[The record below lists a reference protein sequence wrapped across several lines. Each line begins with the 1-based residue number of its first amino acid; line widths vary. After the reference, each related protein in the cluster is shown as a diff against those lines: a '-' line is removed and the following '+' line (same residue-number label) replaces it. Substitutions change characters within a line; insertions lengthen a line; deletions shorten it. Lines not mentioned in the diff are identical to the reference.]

1 MPVNPQVLQELIKKY
16 GKKAVGAAVNAA
28 KAKVMVPNMTGTATA
43 AGTALRDIPKVE
55 STVGKEAAVAAAALA
70 SPAVVADS
78 EILGPALFNFG
89 KDLASFEAIDN
100 TPRIWGGDRVSG
112 TVADYAGRGVRA
124 VLPDAIEEG
133 PARAAEMITPFLVM
147 APEAIAGRAIERGIR
162 SGARAVSAE
171 VEKKLADLA
180 AKKDWKAFKQ
190 YAKDNG
196 LGIATDVDTGET
208 LLQTWQGPMYLKD
221 GKLEPVEGLDVAG
234 SAALKPQG
242 SLESTGF
249 SSEEWNNWLVSHGQY
264 FPKAAGYP
272 SSPATAFKYVPD
284 YEADIIGDQAEVAGL
299 SAQEYWTIMAEAN
312 AKHKAYPKLKYQHLK
327 KENFPNLSENQ
338 FNSIID
344 ESVSKDIT
352 PEQTYLNLSYENGKL
367 ASVPPKPSVGWHKT
381 YTEIDPTD
389 YSYLSNSGIQT
400 LLDEYAKLGY
410 TPQEAE
416 KYLIAENKQ
425 AHVNLLK
432 KKAKTSS
439 GSPIFEEHGPWESEY
454 PPLYPDSASD
464 MPVNIGHVWDKPY
477 IRVSQPKRQSLDE
490 IKTAAK
496 EGRIAPLQTTVTDVF
511 GMPAQVSEDWAA
523 NLLTN
528 EGKRQ
533 APNGLLYAWKGNPG
547 HALFP
552 GKAGKYGDPYW
563 SDVYMGNYE
572 SIFSAEHD
580 LAKTYTGPGYSE
592 ASHIDY
598 STAGGA
604 PNLMLLAYPKQP
616 IYDTGIDLAG
626 MHWNKL
632 FDPTPKNIALYRKL
646 LAEADAKGI
655 KPYQV
660 TGPIADDYYKMLSTN
675 PFSLKGWGNFRSVDD
690 ISSFL
695 DRHAP
700 DFGYNGVLMRNLED
714 NASGTGGHGEF
725 IWTPKHGGY
734 PKAVHPANTLDL
746 DWSVD
751 NYLRKKGGPIHIK
764 PENRGKFTALMKRT
778 GKPASWF
785 KAHGTPAQK
794 KMATFALNARHWKH
808 GDGGFLHE
816 YPDKNVFRGGG
827 DSGSKRLRDLIAAYG
842 AAAIAAKAAELK
854 SRSPLVNNAGVVSE
868 VLTADK
874 YSGKEYTFDEAYKDA
889 RKKGQKTFFWDG
901 RYYNTDYEGEHG
913 RQYKEDVS
921 SGKAAA
927 WERKYPEFTNPE
939 LRKEKQEELDTYGIT
954 NEQTQNKTF
963 ISKRAL
969 NNLAFYEDYDAN
981 QAIDA
986 LVLNHNQR
994 AGEEDYSLENSTHY
1008 NQLRYYLGYPI
1019 EKNQEISDRKGF
1031 GAPVKIS
1038 KYLPSNTN
1046 GGADYYYTFYRNPYG
1061 NKGIQNN
1068 AIINEYKRLKKIGD
1082 DYLSSDFYSDAEK
1095 YGLDY
1100 ATSKADS
1107 NLAAWS
1113 NFFDKH
1119 ADELREHDKIS
1130 EGFIP
1135 MNYVGKFQTRDYG
1148 NISGLGNF
1156 ANYGT
1161 PEYRSFY
1168 DLWDIGLGQGKSTLH
1183 FGLGKPFEYYD
1194 RRYHNKDEWKL
1205 VPDPDID
1212 SLYNNLE
1219 YANGGRIK
1227 GKRNG
1232 KYFVTELGDRREKK
1246 FQDWYANAAATL
1258 GLDPNPDAYS
1268 HAYDYRGY
1276 WLNNRDA
1283 DVSSPDFHF
1292 PDTWKQPH
1300 HPTFSTD
1307 SIYAKGHDGVG
1318 HWEGD
1323 TFVPGPFN
1331 NLMQATEPAVVA
1343 GESPVVQNNYVP
1355 SDDILKYIKDTE
1367 AFRDQWYQDG
1377 NGVWTIGY
1385 GFTGDDVR
1393 KRFPNGMTQAEADQY
1408 FADTVSRRV
1417 PMFINA
1423 TPNFDKLNQNQR
1435 DALFS
1440 YYYNIG
1446 HGGYTRKSPAMQEAL
1461 KNFDL
1466 DTVVNNIDFGY
1477 NDKKNRGLRKRRDY
1491 ERNLFSTPMDYGGIL
1506 NRLRNVC
1513 GDNDEI
1519 KAAILRAKNVK
1530 KN

>member
-1 MPVNPQVLQELIKKY
+1 M
-16 GKKAVGAAVNAA
+16 
-28 KAKVMVPNMTGTATA
+28 KV
-43 AGTALRDIPKVE
+43 
-55 STVGKEAAVAAAALA
+55 
-70 SPAVVADS
+70 
-78 EILGPALFNFG
+78 
-89 KDLASFEAIDN
+89 
-100 TPRIWGGDRVSG
+100 RI
-112 TVADYAGRGVRA
+112 T
-124 VLPDAIEEG
+124 
-133 PARAAEMITPFLVM
+133 
-147 APEAIAGRAIERGIR
+147 
-162 SGARAVSAE
+162 
-171 VEKKLADLA
+171 K
-180 AKKDWKAFKQ
+180 
-190 YAKDNG
+190 
-196 LGIATDVDTGET
+196 
-208 LLQTWQGPMYLKD
+208 
-221 GKLEPVEGLDVAG
+221 
-234 SAALKPQG
+234 
-242 SLESTGF
+242 
-249 SSEEWNNWLVSHGQY
+249 
-264 FPKAAGYP
+264 
-272 SSPATAFKYVPD
+272 VPD
-284 YEADIIGDQAEVAGL
+284 KSL
-299 SAQEYWTIMAEAN
+299 
-312 AKHKAYPKLKYQHLK
+312 
-327 KENFPNLSENQ
+327 
-338 FNSIID
+338 NS
-344 ESVSKDIT
+344 
-352 PEQTYLNLSYENGKL
+352 
-367 ASVPPKPSVGWHKT
+367 
-381 YTEIDPTD
+381 
-389 YSYLSNSGIQT
+389 
-400 LLDEYAKLGY
+400 
-410 TPQEAE
+410 
-416 KYLIAENKQ
+416 
-425 AHVNLLK
+425 
-432 KKAKTSS
+432 
-439 GSPIFEEHGPWESEY
+439 
-454 PPLYPDSASD
+454 
-464 MPVNIGHVWDKPY
+464 
-477 IRVSQPKRQSLDE
+477 
-490 IKTAAK
+490 
-496 EGRIAPLQTTVTDVF
+496 
-511 GMPAQVSEDWAA
+511 
-523 NLLTN
+523 
-528 EGKRQ
+528 
-533 APNGLLYAWKGNPG
+533 
-547 HALFP
+547 
-552 GKAGKYGDPYW
+552 
-563 SDVYMGNYE
+563 
-572 SIFSAEHD
+572 
-580 LAKTYTGPGYSE
+580 
-592 ASHIDY
+592 
-598 STAGGA
+598 
-604 PNLMLLAYPKQP
+604 
-616 IYDTGIDLAG
+616 
-626 MHWNKL
+626 
-632 FDPTPKNIALYRKL
+632 RK
-646 LAEADAKGI
+646 
-655 KPYQV
+655 
-660 TGPIADDYYKMLSTN
+660 
-675 PFSLKGWGNFRSVDD
+675 
-690 ISSFL
+690 
-695 DRHAP
+695 
-700 DFGYNGVLMRNLED
+700 
-714 NASGTGGHGEF
+714 
-725 IWTPKHGGY
+725 
-734 PKAVHPANTLDL
+734 
-746 DWSVD
+746 
-751 NYLRKKGGPIHIK
+751 
-764 PENRGKFTALMKRT
+764 
-778 GKPASWF
+778 
-785 KAHGTPAQK
+785 
-794 KMATFALNARHWKH
+794 WKH
-808 GDGGFLHE
+808 EDGGFLQQ
-816 YPDKNVFRGGG
+816 YPDKNVFLGGG
-827 DSGSKRLRDLIAAYG
+827 ESGTKRLRELIAAYG

-854 SRSPLVNNAGVVSE
+854 GRSPLVNNVDVVSE
-868 VLTADK
+868 VLTADR

-889 RKKGQKTFFWDG
+889 RKKGQKTFFWNG

-913 RQYKEDVS
+913 RQYKEDVA

-994 AGEEDYSLENSTHY
+994 AGEEDYSPENSTHY

-1068 AIINEYKRLKKIGD
+1068 AVINEYKRLKKIGD
-1082 DYLSSDFYSDAEK
+1082 DYLSSDFYSDAKK

-1113 NFFDKH
+1113 NYFDKH

-1219 YANGGRIK
+1219 YENGGRIK

-1232 KYFVTELGDRREKK
+1232 KFYVTELNDRREKK

-1258 GLDPNPDAYS
+1258 GLDPNPDAYEQ
-1268 HAYDYRGY
+1268 AYDYRGY

-1300 HPTFSTD
+1300 HPTFSD
-1307 SIYAKGHDGVG
+1307 ESIYAKGHDGVG

-1323 TFVPGPFN
+1323 TFVLGPFN
-1331 NLMQATEPAVVA
+1331 NIMQATEPTASVA
-1343 GESPVVQNNYVP
+1343 PMEPTSYGSNYVP
-1355 SDDILKYIKDTE
+1355 SEDILQYIKDTE

-1393 KRFPNGMTQAEADQY
+1393 KRYPNGMTRAEADQY
-1408 FADTVSRRV
+1408 FADSVKTRI
-1417 PMFINA
+1417 PMFVGA
-1423 TPNFDKLNQNQR
+1423 TPNFDRLNQNQR

-1477 NDKKNRGLRKRRDY
+1477 NDRKNRGLRKRRDY
-1491 ERNLFSTPMDYGGIL
+1491 ERKLFGTPMDYGGIL
-1506 NRLRNVC
+1506 NRLRNVY
-1513 GDNDEI
+1513 GDNESV

-1530 KN
+1530 K